1 MTTIKMILS
10 FAVAMVLMLI
20 VMPKFIPY
28 LHKLKFG
35 QVEREEGLASH
46 KKKGG
51 TPTMGGIAF
60 IIVTAVVTYL
70 INITFIQSGA
80 VNLLIFAL
88 ISFGFIGFIDDFLI
102 VVRHSN
108 IGLKPAYKYGLQSIF
123 AIAFYFLAK
132 AFLPGFNTEVT
143 LHFVN
148 TTVNFGWFYP
158 ILVYFMFTAESN
170 AVNLTDGLDGLATGV
185 SMIAIAPFVLFALMN
200 KQTDVA
206 ITAVTLLGAL
216 VGFLYFNYHPA
227 RIFMGDCGSLAL
239 GGFLAAMAIVTKQE
253 LLLLIIGIVPL
264 LETLSVIIQV
274 VSFKTRGKRVFK
286 MAPVHHHFE
295 MCGWS
300 EVKVVIVFYLVGFI
314 AGIAGI
320 LLGVM

>member
-1 MTTIKMILS
+1 MTTVKMILS
-10 FAVAMVLMLI
+10 FAVAMILMLI

-51 TPTMGGIAF
+51 TPTMGGLAF
-60 IIVTAVVTYL
+60 IIVSAIVTYVL
-70 INITFIQSGA
+70 NISFIQSPA

-88 ISFGFIGFIDDFLI
+88 IGFGFIGFIDDFLI

-108 IGLKPAYKYGLQSIF
+108 IGLKPAYKYGLQSVF

-132 AFLPGFNTEVT
+132 AFLPGFTTEVT
-143 LHFVN
+143 LHLVKAK
-148 TTVNFGWFYP
+148 VDFGLFYP
-158 ILVYFMFTAESN
+158 VLIYFMFTAESN
-170 AVNLTDGLDGLATGV
+170 AVNLTDGLDGLATGI
-185 SMIAIAPFVLFALMN
+185 SIIAIAPFILFALMN
-200 KQTDVA
+200 KQQDVA
-206 ITAVTLLGAL
+206 ITAVTLIGAL

-239 GGFLAAMAIVTKQE
+239 GGFLAAIAIITKQE
-253 LLLLIIGIVPL
+253 LLLLIVGIVPL

-274 VSFKTRGKRVFK
+274 VSYKTRKKRVFK
-286 MAPVHHHFE
+286 MAPIHHHFE

-300 EVKVVIVFYLVGFI
+300 EVKVVVVFYGVGFI
-314 AGIAGI
+314 AGIVGI